1 MQDETENINR
11 RRAVE
16 ILKARLPRKYKY
28 KASCGDMEG
37 EMWRYGRRDEPENV
51 KKKARWREERQD
63 EPENIKRKARGII
76 KYTNQKI

>member
-37 EMWRYGRRDEPENV
+37 EMWRYGRRDEPEN
-51 KKKARWREERQD
+51 
-63 EPENIKRKARGII
+63 ITRKARGII
-76 KYTNQKI
+76 KYKYKGEVEGGKAR